1 MGSRVKIEVTA
12 LRGGYGLRLFAGFA
26 GLVLVMVIVPGV
38 VFASLFGGFRDDV
51 DRSELRTAGNA
62 LSVEIARTLRQAAV
76 YERDQLVTLIREQ
89 AEHAGL
95 IVILTDGDGHVIEG
109 FAPAGGIK
117 DDHIGVGYA
126 ALAEQGDRQV
136 WYDTKLHI
144 GGEWRPALV
153 RVLLPPDIVERGN
166 GARADG
172 GLLMAVAFGD
182 DHQLGSIDEL
192 IVRLVIAGL
201 AGLAVA
207 VVLAMIMSRQ
217 LMRPLEALTGVVRQF
232 GPDRYDM
239 RASDTGPSQVRD
251 LARAFNAMAE
261 RVSDNERAMR
271 SFIADVS
278 HELRTPLT
286 SIRGFVEALRDGT
299 VTDPARRASSLEV
312 VHEETQRML
321 RMIEQLLDLSRLE
334 AGEYRLEPSRIDL
347 EELLGYIEAMFG
359 GRAEESGVV
368 LRTEVSAGTPTI
380 EADYDRLVQVLNN
393 LMDNALRHTSEGS
406 VTVAGGTVDGGIEI
420 RLEDSGEGI
429 AAEDLGKLFDRF
441 WQPESRSG
449 PGAGLGLAISREIV
463 RAHGGRIGAESVVGV
478 GTTITVWLP
487 MRQAEST

>member
-1 MGSRVKIEVTA
+1 MTI

-62 LSVEIARTLRQAAV
+62 LSVEIGRALRQAAV

-95 IVILTDGDGHVIEG
+95 IVILTDGDGRVIEG

-126 ALAEQGDRQV
+126 ALAEEGDRQV

-153 RVLLPPDIVERGN
+153 RVLAPPANDGRDNDRRGN
-166 GARADG
+166 GAPVG
-172 GLLMAVAFGD
+172 SGLLMAVAFGD

-192 IVRLVIAGL
+192 IGRLVVAGL

-261 RVSDNERAMR
+261 RISDNERAMR

-299 VTDPARRASSLEV
+299 VTDPERRASSLEV

-347 EELLGYIEAMFG
+347 DELLGYIEAMFG
-359 GRAEESGVV
+359 GRADESGVI
-368 LRTEVSAGTPTI
+368 LRTEVAAGTPTI

-406 VTVAGGTVDGGIEI
+406 VTVAGRTVDDGIEI
-420 RLEDSGEGI
+420 RVEDSGEGI

-463 RAHGGRIGAESVVGV
+463 RAHGGRIGAESTVRV